1 MNFLDIIQKKKE
13 NKALSEEE
21 IKFFIENYVKGEIP
35 DYQVSAFLMAV
46 YFNKLNLDET
56 YYLTKAMID
65 SGDRVDLS
73 EVPGSKVDKHSTGGV
88 GDTVTLV
95 LGPLLASVGLVFA
108 KMSGRGLGHTGGTLD
123 KLESIPGF
131 NINIGG
137 KEFVEILKKSN
148 IAVIGQTEN
157 IVPADKLLY
166 ALRDATA
173 TVDNVSLIA
182 SSILSKKIALGNDA
196 LVLDVKVG
204 SGAFMKDIPSAVE
217 LSELMVNLGKKFGR
231 NTKAIITSMNEP
243 LGDAIGNSLEVI
255 EAINILKGKKSGH
268 LKEIA
273 LRIGSKLMIMEGL
286 AKTED
291 EARKVLEGKISDG
304 SAIEKFKE
312 MVELQGGDPSY
323 IDDTDKFK
331 KSSIIKDIT
340 SEETGFVKTIE
351 AIEIG
356 IASRDLGAG
365 RHKKGDVLDLSAGI
379 YLHKKVGDFVEKGE
393 KIATIYTE
401 KKNEVAGAI
410 ERIKAAYTFSDKRE
424 DYKLII
430 EEIDWNE

>member
-13 NKALSEEE
+13 NKALSEAE

-182 SSILSKKIALGNDA
+182 SSILSKKIALGTDA

-340 SEETGFVKTIE
+340 SEETGFVKSIE

-401 KKNEVAGAI
+401 KENEVAGAI
-410 ERIKAAYTFSDKRE
+410 ERIKAAYAFSDKRE

>member
-131 NINIGG
+131 NINIDG

-312 MVELQGGDPSY
+312 MVELQGGDSSY

-340 SEETGFVKTIE
+340 SEETGFVKSIE

-401 KKNEVAGAI
+401 KENEVAGAI
-410 ERIKAAYTFSDKRE
+410 DRIKAAYAFSDKRE

>member
-340 SEETGFVKTIE
+340 SEETGFVKSIE

-401 KKNEVAGAI
+401 KENEVAGAI
-410 ERIKAAYTFSDKRE
+410 ERIKAAYAFSDKRE

-430 EEIDWNE
+430 EEID

>member
-13 NKALSEEE
+13 NKVLSEEE
-21 IKFFIENYVKGEIP
+21 IKYFIENYVKGEIP

-182 SSILSKKIALGNDA
+182 SSILSKKIALGTDG

-204 SGAFMKDIPSAVE
+204 NGAFMKDVPSAIE
-217 LSELMVNLGKKFGR
+217 LSKLMVSLGKKFGR

-255 EAINILKGKKSGH
+255 EAINILNGKKSGH
-268 LKEIA
+268 LKDIA
-273 LRIGSKLMIMEGL
+273 LRIGSKLMIMEGV
-286 AKTED
+286 AKSED
-291 EARKVLEGKISDG
+291 EAIKVLEEKISDG

-312 MVELQGGDPSY
+312 MVELQAGDSSY

-331 KSSIIKDIT
+331 KSTIIKGIT
-340 SEETGFVKTIE
+340 SEERGFVKSIE

-379 YLHKKVGDFVEKGE
+379 YLHKKVGDFVENGE

-401 KKNEVAGAI
+401 KENEVEGAI
-410 ERIKAAYTFSDKRE
+410 NRIKNAYAFSDNRE
-424 DYKLII
+424 EYKLII

>member
-182 SSILSKKIALGNDA
+182 SSILSKKIALGTDG

-340 SEETGFVKTIE
+340 SEETGFVKSIE

-401 KKNEVAGAI
+401 KENEVAGAI
-410 ERIKAAYTFSDKRE
+410 ERIKAAYAFSDKRE
-424 DYKLII
+424 EYKLII
-430 EEIDWNE
+430 EEID

>member
-56 YYLTKAMID
+56 YYLTRAMIE
-65 SGDRVDLS
+65 SGDCVDLS

-182 SSILSKKIALGNDA
+182 SSILSKKIALGTDG

-204 SGAFMKDIPSAVE
+204 SGAFMKDVPSAVE

-273 LRIGSKLMIMEGL
+273 LKIGSKLMIMEGL
-286 AKTED
+286 AKRED

-340 SEETGFVKTIE
+340 SEETGFVKAIE

-379 YLHKKVGDFVEKGE
+379 YLHKKVGAFVEKGE

-401 KKNEVAGAI
+401 KENEVEGAI
-410 ERIKAAYTFSDKRE
+410 NRIKAAYAFSDKRE

>member
-46 YFNKLNLDET
+46 YFNKLNLDDT

-304 SAIEKFKE
+304 SAVEKFKE
-312 MVELQGGDPSY
+312 MVELQGGAPSY

-340 SEETGFVKTIE
+340 SEETGFVKAIE

-401 KKNEVAGAI
+401 KENEVAGAI
-410 ERIKAAYTFSDKRE
+410 ERIKAAYAFSDKRE

-430 EEIDWNE
+430 EEID

>member
-340 SEETGFVKTIE
+340 SEETGFVKSIE

-401 KKNEVAGAI
+401 KENEVEGAI
-410 ERIKAAYTFSDKRE
+410 DRIKAAYDFSDKRE

-430 EEIDWNE
+430 EEID

>member
-1 MNFLDIIQKKKE
+1 
-13 NKALSEEE
+13 
-21 IKFFIENYVKGEIP
+21 
-35 DYQVSAFLMAV
+35 MAV

-340 SEETGFVKTIE
+340 SEETGFVKSIE

-401 KKNEVAGAI
+401 KENEVEGAI
-410 ERIKAAYTFSDKRE
+410 DRIKAAYDFSDKRE

-430 EEIDWNE
+430 EEID

>member
-21 IKFFIENYVKGEIP
+21 IKFFIENYVRGEIP
-35 DYQVSAFLMAV
+35 DYQVSAFLMAI

-312 MVELQGGDPSY
+312 MVELQGGDSSY

-340 SEETGFVKTIE
+340 SEETGFVKSIE

-401 KKNEVAGAI
+401 KENEVAGAI
-410 ERIKAAYTFSDKRE
+410 DRIKAAYAFSDKRE

>member
-323 IDDTDKFK
+323 IYDTDKFK

-401 KKNEVAGAI
+401 KENEVEGAI
-410 ERIKAAYTFSDKRE
+410 DRIKAAYAFSDKRE

-430 EEIDWNE
+430 EEID

>member
-21 IKFFIENYVKGEIP
+21 IKFFIENYVRGEIP
-35 DYQVSAFLMAV
+35 DYQVSAFLMAI

-323 IDDTDKFK
+323 IYDTDKFK

-401 KKNEVAGAI
+401 KENEVEGAI
-410 ERIKAAYTFSDKRE
+410 DRIKAAYAFSDKRE

-430 EEIDWNE
+430 EEID

>member
-21 IKFFIENYVKGEIP
+21 IKFFIENYVRGEIP

-182 SSILSKKIALGNDA
+182 SSILSKKIALGTDA

-204 SGAFMKDIPSAVE
+204 SGAFMKDVPSAVE

-340 SEETGFVKTIE
+340 SEETGFVKSIE

-379 YLHKKVGDFVEKGE
+379 YLHKKVGDFVKKGE

-401 KKNEVAGAI
+401 KENEVAGAI
-410 ERIKAAYTFSDKRE
+410 DRIKAAYAFSDKRE

>member
-323 IDDTDKFK
+323 IDETDKFK

-340 SEETGFVKTIE
+340 SEETGFVKSIE

-379 YLHKKVGDFVEKGE
+379 YLHKKVSDFVEKGE

-401 KKNEVAGAI
+401 KENEVAGAI
-410 ERIKAAYTFSDKRE
+410 ERIKAAYAFSDKRE

-430 EEIDWNE
+430 EEID

>member
-65 SGDRVDLS
+65 SGDCVDLS

-182 SSILSKKIALGNDA
+182 SSILSKKIALGTDG

-204 SGAFMKDIPSAVE
+204 SGAFMKDVPSAVE

-312 MVELQGGDPSY
+312 MVELQGGDSSY
-323 IDDTDKFK
+323 IDNADKFK

-340 SEETGFVKTIE
+340 SEETGFVKSIE

-401 KKNEVAGAI
+401 KENEVEGAI
-410 ERIKAAYTFSDKRE
+410 DRIKAAYTFSDKRE

-430 EEIDWNE
+430 EEID

>member
-166 ALRDATA
+166 ALRDATV

-182 SSILSKKIALGNDA
+182 SSILSKKIALGTDG

-323 IDDTDKFK
+323 IDNTDKFK

-340 SEETGFVKTIE
+340 SEETGFVKSIE

-401 KKNEVAGAI
+401 KENEVASAI
-410 ERIKAAYTFSDKRE
+410 DRIKAAYAFSDKKE

-430 EEIDWNE
+430 EEID

>member
-13 NKALSEEE
+13 NKILTEEE
-21 IKFFIENYVKGEIP
+21 IKYFIENYVKGEIP

-88 GDTVTLV
+88 GDTVTLI

-123 KLESIPGF
+123 KLEAIPGF

-182 SSILSKKIALGNDA
+182 SSILSKKIALGTDA

-204 SGAFMKDIPSAVE
+204 SGAFMKDVPSAIE

-273 LRIGSKLMIMEGL
+273 LKIGSKLMIMEGL

-312 MVELQGGDPSY
+312 MVELQGGDSSY
-323 IDDTDKFK
+323 IDNTNKFK
-331 KSSIIKDIT
+331 KSSIIKDIV
-340 SEETGFVKTIE
+340 SEERGYVKSIE

-379 YLHKKVGDFVEKGE
+379 YLHKKVSDFVEKGE

-401 KKNEVAGAI
+401 KENEVEGAI
-410 ERIKAAYTFSDKRE
+410 DRIKAAYTFSDKRE

>member
-182 SSILSKKIALGNDA
+182 SSILSKKIALGTDA

-204 SGAFMKDIPSAVE
+204 SGAFMKDVPSAVE

-331 KSSIIKDIT
+331 KSSIIKDIV
-340 SEETGFVKTIE
+340 SEESGFVKSIE

-365 RHKKGDVLDLSAGI
+365 RHKKDDVLDLSAGI

-401 KKNEVAGAI
+401 KEKEVGGAI
-410 ERIKAAYTFSDKRE
+410 DRIKAAYAFSGKRE
-424 DYKLII
+424 EYKLII
-430 EEIDWNE
+430 EEIDWDE

>member
-182 SSILSKKIALGNDA
+182 SSILSKKIALGTDG

-331 KSSIIKDIT
+331 KSSIIKDIV
-340 SEETGFVKTIE
+340 SEESGFVKSIE

-401 KKNEVAGAI
+401 KENEVEGAI
-410 ERIKAAYTFSDKRE
+410 DRIKAAYAFSDKRE

-430 EEIDWNE
+430 EEID

>member
-13 NKALSEEE
+13 NKVLSEEE
-21 IKFFIENYVKGEIP
+21 IKYFIENYVKGEIP

-73 EVPGSKVDKHSTGGV
+73 EVSGSKVDKHSTGGV

-182 SSILSKKIALGNDA
+182 SSILSKKIALGTDA

-204 SGAFMKDIPSAVE
+204 NGAFMKDVPSAIE
-217 LSELMVNLGKKFGR
+217 LSKLMVSLGKKFGR

-268 LKEIA
+268 LKDIA
-273 LRIGSKLMIMEGL
+273 LRIGSKLMIMEGI
-286 AKTED
+286 AKSED
-291 EARKVLEGKISDG
+291 EAIKVLEEKISDG

-312 MVELQGGDPSY
+312 MVELQGGDSSY
-323 IDDTDKFK
+323 IDNTDKFK
-331 KSSIIKDIT
+331 KSTMIKEIT
-340 SEETGFVKTIE
+340 SEERGFVKSIE

-401 KKNEVAGAI
+401 KENEVEGAVN
-410 ERIKAAYTFSDKRE
+410 RIKNAYAVSDNRE
-424 DYKLII
+424 EYKLII

>member
-95 LGPLLASVGLVFA
+95 LGPLLASVDLVFA

-137 KEFVEILKKSN
+137 KEFIEILKKSN

-182 SSILSKKIALGNDA
+182 SSILSKKIALGTDA

-204 SGAFMKDIPSAVE
+204 SGAFMKDVPSAVE

-312 MVELQGGDPSY
+312 MVELQGGDSSY
-323 IDDTDKFK
+323 IDNTDKFK

-340 SEETGFVKTIE
+340 SEETGFIKAIE

-379 YLHKKVGDFVEKGE
+379 YLHKKVSDFVEKGE

-401 KKNEVAGAI
+401 KENEVAGAI
-410 ERIKAAYTFSDKRE
+410 DRIKAAYAFSDKKE

>member
-21 IKFFIENYVKGEIP
+21 IKFFIENYVRGEIP

-204 SGAFMKDIPSAVE
+204 SGAFMKDVPSAVE

-331 KSSIIKDIT
+331 KSSIIKDIV
-340 SEETGFVKTIE
+340 SEESGFVKSIE

-365 RHKKGDVLDLSAGI
+365 RHKKDDVLDLSAGI

-401 KKNEVAGAI
+401 KENEVAGAI
-410 ERIKAAYTFSDKRE
+410 DRIKAAYAFSDKRE
-424 DYKLII
+424 GYKLII
-430 EEIDWNE
+430 EEID

>member
-21 IKFFIENYVKGEIP
+21 IKFFIENYVRGEIP

-340 SEETGFVKTIE
+340 SEETGFVKSIE

-401 KKNEVAGAI
+401 KENEVAGAI
-410 ERIKAAYTFSDKRE
+410 DRIKAAYAFSDKKE

-430 EEIDWNE
+430 EEID

>member
-182 SSILSKKIALGNDA
+182 SSILSKKIALGTDG

-312 MVELQGGDPSY
+312 MVELQGGDSSY

-340 SEETGFVKTIE
+340 SEETGFVKSIE

-401 KKNEVAGAI
+401 KENEVAGAI
-410 ERIKAAYTFSDKRE
+410 DRIKAAYAFSDKRE

-430 EEIDWNE
+430 EEID

>member
-21 IKFFIENYVKGEIP
+21 IKFFIENYVRGEIP

-312 MVELQGGDPSY
+312 MVELQGGDSSY
-323 IDDTDKFK
+323 IDNTDKFK

-340 SEETGFVKTIE
+340 SEETGFIKAIE

-401 KKNEVAGAI
+401 KENEVAGAI
-410 ERIKAAYTFSDKRE
+410 ERIKAAYAFSDKRE

-430 EEIDWNE
+430 EEID

>member
-13 NKALSEEE
+13 NKVLSEEE
-21 IKFFIENYVKGEIP
+21 IKYFIENYVKGEIP

-182 SSILSKKIALGNDA
+182 SSILSKKIALGTDA

-204 SGAFMKDIPSAVE
+204 NGAFMKDVPSAIE
-217 LSELMVNLGKKFGR
+217 LSKLMVSLGKKFGR

-255 EAINILKGKKSGH
+255 EAINILKGEKSGH
-268 LKEIA
+268 LKDIA
-273 LRIGSKLMIMEGL
+273 LRIGSKLMIMEGV
-286 AKTED
+286 AKSED
-291 EARKVLEGKISDG
+291 EAIKVLEERISDG
-304 SAIEKFKE
+304 AAIEKFKE
-312 MVELQGGDPSY
+312 MVELQAGDSSY

-331 KSSIIKDIT
+331 KSTIIKEIT
-340 SEETGFVKTIE
+340 SEERGFVKSIE

-401 KKNEVAGAI
+401 KENEVEGAI
-410 ERIKAAYTFSDKRE
+410 NRIKNAYAFSDNRE
-424 DYKLII
+424 EYKLII
-430 EEIDWNE
+430 EEID

>member
-21 IKFFIENYVKGEIP
+21 IKFFIENYVRGEIP

-95 LGPLLASVGLVFA
+95 LGPLLASVDLVFA

-182 SSILSKKIALGNDA
+182 SSILSKKIALGTDG

-323 IDDTDKFK
+323 IDNTDKFK

-340 SEETGFVKTIE
+340 SEETGFVKSIE

-401 KKNEVAGAI
+401 KENEVAGAI
-410 ERIKAAYTFSDKRE
+410 ERIKAAYAFSDKRE

-430 EEIDWNE
+430 EEID

>member
-13 NKALSEEE
+13 NKVLSEEE

-323 IDDTDKFK
+323 IYDTDKFK

-401 KKNEVAGAI
+401 KENEVEGAI
-410 ERIKAAYTFSDKRE
+410 DRIKAAYAFSDKRE

-430 EEIDWNE
+430 EEID

>member
-268 LKEIA
+268 LKDIA
-273 LRIGSKLMIMEGL
+273 LRIGSKLMIMEGI
-286 AKTED
+286 AKTE
-291 EARKVLEGKISDG
+291 EEVIKVLEGKISDG

-340 SEETGFVKTIE
+340 SEETGFVKAIE

-401 KKNEVAGAI
+401 KENEVAGAI
-410 ERIKAAYTFSDKRE
+410 ERIKAAYAFSDKRE

-430 EEIDWNE
+430 EEID

>member
-13 NKALSEEE
+13 NNALSEEE

-182 SSILSKKIALGNDA
+182 SSILSKKIALGTDA

-204 SGAFMKDIPSAVE
+204 SGAFMKDVPSAIE

-312 MVELQGGDPSY
+312 MVELQGGDSSY

-340 SEETGFVKTIE
+340 SEETGFVKSIE

-401 KKNEVAGAI
+401 KENEVAGAI
-410 ERIKAAYTFSDKRE
+410 ERIKAAYAFSDKRE

-430 EEIDWNE
+430 EEID

>member
-182 SSILSKKIALGNDA
+182 SSILSKKIALGTDG

-204 SGAFMKDIPSAVE
+204 SGAFMKDVPSAVE
-217 LSELMVNLGKKFGR
+217 LSEFMVNLGKKFGR

-340 SEETGFVKTIE
+340 SEETGFVKAIE

-401 KKNEVAGAI
+401 KENEVAGAI
-410 ERIKAAYTFSDKRE
+410 ERIKAAYAFSDKRE

-430 EEIDWNE
+430 EEMD

>member
-182 SSILSKKIALGNDA
+182 SSILSKKIALGTDG

-204 SGAFMKDIPSAVE
+204 SGAFMKDVPSAVE

-340 SEETGFVKTIE
+340 SEETGFVKSIE

-430 EEIDWNE
+430 EEID

>member
-13 NKALSEEE
+13 SKALSEEE
-21 IKFFIENYVKGEIP
+21 IKYFIENYVKGEIP
-35 DYQVSAFLMAV
+35 DYQVSAFLMAI

-65 SGDRVDLS
+65 SGDHVDLS

-182 SSILSKKIALGNDA
+182 SSILSKKIALGTDA

-204 SGAFMKDIPSAVE
+204 NGAFMKDVPSAIE
-217 LSELMVNLGKKFGR
+217 LSKLMVSLGKKFGR

-268 LKEIA
+268 LKDIA

-286 AKTED
+286 AKSED
-291 EARKVLEGKISDG
+291 EAIKVLEEKISDG

-312 MVELQGGDPSY
+312 MVELQGGDSSY
-323 IDDTDKFK
+323 IDNTDKFK
-331 KSSIIKDIT
+331 KSTIIKEIT
-340 SEETGFVKTIE
+340 SEETGFVKSIE

-401 KKNEVAGAI
+401 KENEVEGAI
-410 ERIKAAYTFSDKRE
+410 NRIKNAYAFSDNRE
-424 DYKLII
+424 EYKLII

>member
-13 NKALSEEE
+13 SKALSEEE
-21 IKFFIENYVKGEIP
+21 IKYFIENYVKGEIP
-35 DYQVSAFLMAV
+35 DYQVSAFLMAI

-182 SSILSKKIALGNDA
+182 SSILSKKIALGTDA

-204 SGAFMKDIPSAVE
+204 NGAFMKDVPSAIE
-217 LSELMVNLGKKFGR
+217 LSKLMVSLGKKFGR

-255 EAINILKGKKSGH
+255 EAINILKGEKSGH
-268 LKEIA
+268 LKDIA

-286 AKTED
+286 AKSED
-291 EARKVLEGKISDG
+291 EAIKVLEEKISDG

-312 MVELQGGDPSY
+312 MVELQGGDSSY
-323 IDDTDKFK
+323 IDNTDKFK
-331 KSSIIKDIT
+331 KSTIIKEII
-340 SEETGFVKTIE
+340 SEETGFVKSIE

-401 KKNEVAGAI
+401 KENEVEGAI
-410 ERIKAAYTFSDKRE
+410 NRIKNAYAFSDNRE
-424 DYKLII
+424 EYKLII

>member
-65 SGDRVDLS
+65 SGDCVDLS

-204 SGAFMKDIPSAVE
+204 SGAFMKDVPSAVE

-323 IDDTDKFK
+323 IYDTDKFK

-340 SEETGFVKTIE
+340 SEETGFVKSIE

-365 RHKKGDVLDLSAGI
+365 RHKKGEVLDLSAGI
-379 YLHKKVGDFVEKGE
+379 YLHKKVSDFVEKGE

-401 KKNEVAGAI
+401 KENEVAGAI
-410 ERIKAAYTFSDKRE
+410 DRIKAAYTFSDKRE

>member
-182 SSILSKKIALGNDA
+182 SSILSKKIALGTDG

-204 SGAFMKDIPSAVE
+204 SGAFMKDVPSAVE

-340 SEETGFVKTIE
+340 SEETGFVKAIE

-401 KKNEVAGAI
+401 KENEVAGAI
-410 ERIKAAYTFSDKRE
+410 ERIKAAYAFSDKRE

-430 EEIDWNE
+430 EEID